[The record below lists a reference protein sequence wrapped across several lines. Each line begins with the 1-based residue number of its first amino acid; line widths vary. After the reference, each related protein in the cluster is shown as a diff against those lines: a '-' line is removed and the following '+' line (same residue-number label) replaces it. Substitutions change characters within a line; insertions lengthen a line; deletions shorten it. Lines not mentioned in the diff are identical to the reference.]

1 MDHILPPYSS
11 GGDDSSAAD
20 NAASSCAERLSSFPF
35 PSPLLRYAYPPPTA
49 DTLARICAALRA
61 TPRFY
66 TQVLHLMNK
75 LSLPAPFAG
84 STVTMPAAAVA
95 AASAAVAGAPVVPT
109 GPVASEVP
117 LPPPPLPTPMLPSM
131 PPPSLA
137 PVWERRDVE
146 VQTDPVDSD
155 SDSTESEWA
164 SDGEAVVTRPPAKRR
179 RLDRLPDGA
188 RRLRAARLQLRTA
201 TAPAAAAAPAVPLS
215 EMFEARVTVAPARKP
230 VLKLPAEVPAPQPAT
245 NGSAQ
250 RAADGGFAKL
260 YPSRT
265 VVEGDS
271 SAREE
276 GEEESEFITDKQLA
290 ENRLSAEGKDMSCKS
305 LVSVTERNE
314 GRFVRINRY
323 MASELTK

>member
-1 MDHILPPYSS
+1 
-11 GGDDSSAAD
+11 
-20 NAASSCAERLSSFPF
+20 
-35 PSPLLRYAYPPPTA
+35 
-49 DTLARICAALRA
+49 
-61 TPRFY
+61 
-66 TQVLHLMNK
+66 MNK

-95 AASAAVAGAPVVPT
+95 AASAAVARAPVVPT

-117 LPPPPLPTPMLPSM
+117 LPSPPLPTPMLPSM

-201 TAPAAAAAPAVPLS
+201 PTPAAAAAPAVPLS

-230 VLKLPAEVPAPQPAT
+230 RAEAASGGSRPTAGHEWIGQVGSGRRFCQTVPEP
-245 NGSAQ
+245 
-250 RAADGGFAKL
+250 DGG
-260 YPSRT
+260 R
-265 VVEGDS
+265 G
-271 SAREE
+271 
-276 GEEESEFITDKQLA
+276 
-290 ENRLSAEGKDMSCKS
+290 RLVGP
-305 LVSVTERNE
+305 RGGG
-314 GRFVRINRY
+314 GRV
-323 MASELTK
+323 